1 MSFLVLRALRPGAE
15 LDTLCRRP
23 EIPLPEPG

>member
-1 MSFLVLRALRPGAE
+1 MSFLFASALRPGAE
-15 LDTLCRRP
+15 LDTLCRRH